1 MYRKIDCS
9 KYRQVLVVGDLHGSF
24 DKLMKALKNEGF
36 DREKDLVVCV
46 GDLIDRGEK
55 NLECL
60 GLILEPWF
68 ETVLGN
74 HEVLAL
80 DSISTP
86 SFQALNNWVY
96 NGGNWYYDLED
107 RGLAD
112 LLLEKV
118 KELPYVIELNLPQN
132 IEHKKIVVCHTDY
145 PEDSYEYGK
154 PVDKFDIVWSRDRI
168 NNHSEV
174 VVKGADLFIHGHTPL
189 KEVAKYGNR
198 LYIDTGAVFGGKL
211 TIIQVNENED

>member
-1 MYRKIDCS
+1 MYHKIDCS
-9 KYRQVLVVGDLHGSF
+9 DYRKVFVVGDLHGSF
-24 DKLMKALKNEGF
+24 DKLMKSLKNEGF

-68 ETVLGN
+68 ESVLGN

-80 DSISTP
+80 EATGTP

-107 RGLAD
+107 RGLAN
-112 LLLEKV
+112 LLLDKV
-118 KELPYVIELNLPQN
+118 KHLPYIIELNLPQN
-132 IEHKKIVVCHTDY
+132 TEYKKIVVCHTDY
-145 PEDSYEYGK
+145 PEDIYEYGK
-154 PVDKFDIVWSRDRI
+154 LVDKFDIVWSRDRI
-168 NNHSEV
+168 DKQLKTI
-174 VVKGADLFIHGHTPL
+174 VKGADLFIHGHTPL
-189 KEVAKYGNR
+189 KEVCKLGNR

-211 TIIQVNENED
+211 TIVQVNENED

>member
-80 DSISTP
+80 DAISTP

-174 VVKGADLFIHGHTPL
+174 VVEGADLFIHGHTPL

>member
-1 MYRKIDCS
+1 MYHKIDCS

-46 GDLIDRGEK
+46 GDLIDRGEQ

-68 ETVLGN
+68 ETVQGN
-74 HEVLAL
+74 HEWLAL
-80 DSISTP
+80 
-86 SFQALNNWVY
+86 QAIQNPNYTTMANWSY

-112 LLLEKV
+112 LLLDKV
-118 KELPYVIELNLPQN
+118 KHLPHIIELDLPQN
-132 IEHKKIVVCHTDY
+132 QEFKKIVVCHTDY
-145 PEDSYEYGK
+145 PEDVYEYGK
-154 PVDKFDIVWSRDRI
+154 LVDKFEIVWSRKRI
-168 NNHSEV
+168 DEKSDL
-174 VVKGADLFIHGHTPL
+174 VVKGADLFIHGHTPF